1 MFIIDYYSRAR
12 LRHQFTLLIQPLRN
26 IILLIFNLGWYL
38 LFLFQSFPFL
48 YLRGI
53 LNIIGGTLR
62 FMAVVPLK
70 PATDAKL

>member
-26 IILLIFNLGWYL
+26 IIILIFNFGWYL

-48 YLRGI
+48 YLRSI

-62 FMAVVPLK
+62 FMAIMSLE
-70 PATDAKL
+70 PATDTKL